1 MWCTG
6 VPLVGCSGESTLTGG
21 TGSFEKVAG
30 GGRFT
35 IRSNMLELAL
45 SPNAEMAGK
54 VKGIIF
60 RRELHYKTP

>member
-1 MWCTG
+1 

-21 TGSFEKVAG
+21 TASFEKVNG

-35 IRSNMLELAL
+35 IRSNMLEIAQ
-45 SPNAEMAGK
+45 SQSAEIAGK

-60 RRELHYKTP
+60 WRELHYKTP